1 MTEIKIFTFDYIDE
15 LQRKVIIHNKI
26 DDYYLDQF
34 PDIPNYPK
42 GSTKIFLPEDFKL
55 KIPDNNKHYDLENSI
70 NLYENLEGM
79 NETKASDPR
88 LWTYLT
94 HIKFWEYMRKRWP
107 LEYLENAPGRIIDRY
122 HLKYL
127 KLESL
132 VRNGISRLW
141 WFVHLT
147 IDDKRQDKYELTK
160 VLTSKQDIIVG
171 ILERTFGS
179 NENIRFALLDFLKQ
193 NPDVAEKEDK
203 WRELFKQTNLL
214 GGVKN
219 LPFLSKDDIFNNLT
233 KINNL

>member
-1 MTEIKIFTFDYIDE
+1 M
-15 LQRKVIIHNKI
+15 
-26 DDYYLDQF
+26 
-34 PDIPNYPK
+34 
-42 GSTKIFLPEDFKL
+42 
-55 KIPDNNKHYDLENSI
+55 
-70 NLYENLEGM
+70 
-79 NETKASDPR
+79 
-88 LWTYLT
+88 
-94 HIKFWEYMRKRWP
+94 
-107 LEYLENAPGRIIDRY
+107 
-122 HLKYL
+122 KYL